1 MDRSERRFARQ
12 VERLRRWAPALG
24 GTLAPGWW
32 LIRVPLGIVL
42 VLGSFLAILPFFGLW
57 MMPLGL
63 LLLAIDLPV
72 LRPLVAS
79 LVVRFR
85 AVARR
90 WGWRT

>member
-1 MDRSERRFARQ
+1 MNRIERRFARQ
-12 VERLRRWAPALG
+12 LNRIRRLSPILG

-32 LIRVPLGIVL
+32 LIRVPLGILL
-42 VLGSFLAILPFFGLW
+42 VLGSFLAVLPVFGLW

-63 LLLAIDLPV
+63 LLLAVDLPV

-85 AVARR
+85 AIARR